1 MPQLDELYSL
11 QQNNIFK
18 ALYNQCNLGG
28 KRLKQV
34 VEPDVL
40 ASHQDFMLAEMV
52 NMTVDFQ
59 EEGLHKRVLALK
71 VAKESQQEMAR
82 RIREKMQRELKLKEI
97 EENKKRGEA
106 VLQLD
111 DILPENNS
119 MQQIVGMSALLEEN
133 NLDGMAQ
140 MYGFDGDAD

>member
-97 EENKKRGEA
+97 
-106 VLQLD
+106 
-111 DILPENNS
+111 
-119 MQQIVGMSALLEEN
+119 
-133 NLDGMAQ
+133 
-140 MYGFDGDAD
+140 

>member
-1 MPQLDELYSL
+1 
-11 QQNNIFK
+11 
-18 ALYNQCNLGG
+18 
-28 KRLKQV
+28 
-34 VEPDVL
+34 
-40 ASHQDFMLAEMV
+40 MLAEMV

-119 MQQIVGMSALLEEN
+119 MQQIVSMSALLEEN